1 MSREED
7 KAIPVRVAVR
17 CRPIVPWELEDG
29 CVPCLTFVPG
39 EPQIVLSG
47 EKAFTF
53 DFVFDPAAEQEEVFS
68 NAVAPLIDGIFKGY
82 NATVL
87 AYGQTGSGKTFTMIG
102 ADSGD
107 ADPHSTGVIPRAVH
121 ALFRGVQSRDA
132 YEFAISVSYLEIYQE
147 EIIDLLYVGKDRP
160 LLSVRED
167 PKEGIKVCGL
177 TERLVASAEDMI
189 CWLEQGNLSRT
200 VGATAMNAQS
210 SCSHAIFTITVEQRG
225 REDRESHYRSKL
237 HLVDLAGSQRAKRTK
252 AVGDR
257 LREGSYINRSLL
269 ALGKVISALG
279 EEGAARRAHH
289 VPYRDSRLTRLLQDS
304 LGGNSL
310 TLMVACIRPA
320 DSNLEET
327 LNTLRYADRAR
338 KIKNKPIVN
347 RDPNTVELQ
356 MLRQQQQA
364 SLSRCVCGALCLNN
378 VDIIVCVHTHTWT

>member
-1 MSREED
+1 M
-7 KAIPVRVAVR
+7 
-17 CRPIVPWELEDG
+17 
-29 CVPCLTFVPG
+29 
-39 EPQIVLSG
+39 VLRS
-47 EKAFTF
+47 
-53 DFVFDPAAEQEEVFS
+53 
-68 NAVAPLIDGIFKGY
+68 GY

-87 AYGQTGSGKTFTMIG
+87 AYGQTGSGKTFTMGG
-102 ADSGD
+102 AYSGD

-132 YEFAISVSYLEIYQE
+132 YEFAISVSYLEIYWDK
-147 EIIDLLYVGKDRP
+147 IIDLLYVGKDRP

-177 TERLVASAEDMI
+177 TERVVASAEDMI
-189 CWLEQGNLSRT
+189 CCLEQGNLSRT

-210 SCSHAIFTITVEQRG
+210 SCSHAIFTITIEQRG
-225 REDRESHYRSKL
+225 REDRESHCRSKL
-237 HLVDLAGSQRAKRTK
+237 HLVDLAGSERAKRTK

-257 LREGSYINRSLL
+257 LREGININRSLL
-269 ALGKVISALG
+269 ALGNVISALG
-279 EEGAARRAHH
+279 EEGAAWRAHH
-289 VPYRDSRLTRLLQDS
+289 VPYRDSLLTRLLQDS

-310 TLMVACIRPA
+310 TLMVACISSA

-356 MLRQQQQA
+356 MLRQQ
-364 SLSRCVCGALCLNN
+364 
-378 VDIIVCVHTHTWT
+378 

>member
-1 MSREED
+1 
-7 KAIPVRVAVR
+7 
-17 CRPIVPWELEDG
+17 
-29 CVPCLTFVPG
+29 
-39 EPQIVLSG
+39 
-47 EKAFTF
+47 
-53 DFVFDPAAEQEEVFS
+53 
-68 NAVAPLIDGIFKGY
+68 Y

-87 AYGQTGSGKTFTMIG
+87 AYGQTGSGKTFTMGG
-102 ADSGD
+102 AYSGV

-132 YEFAISVSYLEIYQE
+132 YEFAISVSYLEIYRE

-167 PKEGIKVCGL
+167 PKEGIKICGL
-177 TERLVASAEDMI
+177 TERVVASAEDMI
-189 CWLEQGNLSRT
+189 CCLEQGNLSRT

-210 SCSHAIFTITVEQRG
+210 SRSHAIFTITVEQRG
-225 REDRESHYRSKL
+225 REDRESHCRSKL
-237 HLVDLAGSQRAKRTK
+237 HLVDLAGSERAKRTK
-252 AVGDR
+252 AEGDR
-257 LREGSYINRSLL
+257 LREGININRGLL
-269 ALGKVISALG
+269 ALGNVISALG

-310 TLMVACIRPA
+310 TLMVACVSPA

-347 RDPNTVELQ
+347 RDPNTAELQ
-356 MLRQQQQA
+356 MLRQQVCYLSTPVQQLQVQLLQA
-364 SLSRCVCGALCLNN
+364 RR
-378 VDIIVCVHTHTWT
+378 W